1 MPGGGIGR
9 GDPIATPPRPPD
21 VTPLNIFLCGFMK
34 NLVSQAKNKDL
45 RQMKACMRNAVA
57 AVTHSM
63 QDTWTEVEYHLG
75 CRACSGAHI
84 EI

>member
-1 MPGGGIGR
+1 
-9 GDPIATPPRPPD
+9 
-21 VTPLNIFLCGFMK
+21 MK

-45 RQMKACMRNAVA
+45 QQMKACMRNAVA

-75 CRACSGAHI
+75 CRARSGAHI